1 MSKKKAPPA
10 YGEALYTEAR
20 ASVSRA
26 ERMSHCQA
34 RRAARESTRALVRNY
49 HHHHHRQQR
58 QRVRLRPRDSD
69 QRTGPIIVADQ

>member
-34 RRAARESTRALVRNY
+34 RRAARESTRALVRN
-49 HHHHHRQQR
+49 HHRQQR